1 MAIYLG
7 QVVTKQW
14 KAGTA
19 ISVDDQVKMIVPENL
34 SLVTHEDLPIELLQS
49 SASILQQSIQ
59 NELISNID
67 NFIKSLMSEITIS
80 LELEMQ
86 GTTNSIVL

>member
-19 ISVDDQVKMIVPENL
+19 ISVDDHVKMIVPGTM
-34 SLVTHEDLPIELLQS
+34 SLVTHDDIGIELL
-49 SASILQQSIQ
+49 
-59 NELISNID
+59 
-67 NFIKSLMSEITIS
+67 
-80 LELEMQ
+80 
-86 GTTNSIVL
+86 